1 MLHGTEAEQPPP
13 QPSKPAAPSVPYGP
27 LQTLEAGPWGVR
39 VRFRVPPHLCS
50 GGGDAADGTQAEAE
64 GSEDGGFY
72 LTCGAI
78 MAWFDEVS
86 SWAFICAHPR
96 HRPGVSVSLTATVLQ
111 WARAGQAVVLESRVY
126 KAGETLGFADITL
139 RDAQTGREVWV
150 VLGDWIGMG
159 VEADGPSRWHMHRWR
174 TGGTSSSS

>member
-1 MLHGTEAEQPPP
+1 MLHGTEAEQQPP
-13 QPSKPAAPSVPYGP
+13 QPSKPPAPSAPYGP

-50 GGGDAADGTQAEAE
+50 GGGGGGGGGAAPGDAADATDATEAE
-64 GSEDGGFY
+64 TEGSDGGFY

-86 SWAFICAHPR
+86 SWAFICSHPR
-96 HRPGVSVSLTATVLQ
+96 HRPGVSVSLTATILR

-139 RDAQTGREVWV
+139 RDAETGREVWV
-150 VLGDWIGMG
+150 VYWGWKVWGLYW
-159 VEADGPSRWHMHRWR
+159 DGGRV
-174 TGGTSSSS
+174 